1 MKYENLALEI
11 KIIPKFNNVSIYPLV
26 VSAEGV
32 ITRNAQKY
40 RENVGLTKSILRVPL
55 QKCHILR
62 KFLTTRP
69 LTLRGQD
76 EFPSPDSPFP
86 PTVGDM

>member
-1 MKYENLALEI
+1 MKYENLTLEI
-11 KIIPKFNNVSIYPLV
+11 KIVSKLNNVSIYPLV

-32 ITRNAQKY
+32 ITRNFLKY
-40 RENVGLTKSILRVPL
+40 LENMGLTKSILIVPL

-69 LTLRGQD
+69 LT
-76 EFPSPDSPFP
+76 
-86 PTVGDM
+86 